1 MNSMDELIAEARRLS
16 DLLDKGV
23 AALRQSAVDYAKAEH
38 EYRKEHAIAYLQ
50 TEGTVAEREAKTYGM
65 VGELRLD
72 RDIADGVRSAALE
85 AVRARRTQLS
95 ALQSLLAAHRSEADL
110 VRSGPGRD

>member
-1 MNSMDELIAEARRLS
+1 MSSMDELIVEARRLS

-23 AALRQSAVDYAKAEH
+23 SALRQSAIQYAEAEH
-38 EYRKEHAIAYLQ
+38 LYRREHALAYLQ
-50 TEGTVAEREAKTYGM
+50 TDGTVAEREAKTYVM
-65 VGELRLD
+65 VGELRRD

-110 VRSGPGRD
+110 ARTGPS

>member
-1 MNSMDELIAEARRLS
+1 MNSMAELTGEARRLS

-23 AALRQSAVDYAKAEH
+23 SALRQAAIDYAKAEH
-38 EYRKEHAIAYLQ
+38 EYRHEHALAYLQ
-50 TEGTVAEREAKTYGM
+50 TEGTVAEREAQTYAL
-65 VGELRLD
+65 VGELRRD

-95 ALQSLLAAHRSEADL
+95 ALQSLLAAHRSETELA
-110 VRSGPGRD
+110 R